1 MYYLLTTDSNL
12 RKFRAMHITVSGATD
27 LQMTD
32 SQDALRTPL
41 LADFQFPT
49 AEGPERQIF
58 GHLGTLEAG

>member
-1 MYYLLTTDSNL
+1 
-12 RKFRAMHITVSGATD
+12 MHITVSGATD